1 MKTQHFSTKAVGI
14 MFLMALLYSQQTLAS
29 VQNSF
34 AAESHSDNVAIVMCV
49 LLFIIGFS
57 VLIALKMHDDKKH
70 PTKKGAH

>member
-1 MKTQHFSTKAVGI
+1 MKTQHFSKTIGI
-14 MFLMALLYSQQTLAS
+14 MLLMVLFYSQQALAIA
-29 VQNSF
+29 QNSF

-70 PTKKGAH
+70 PNKGAH

>member
-1 MKTQHFSTKAVGI
+1 MKTQHFSTKMIGLI
-14 MFLMALLYSQQTLAS
+14 LLIALFHSQQTLAA
-29 VQNSF
+29 VQNNF

-70 PTKKGAH
+70 HNKGAH